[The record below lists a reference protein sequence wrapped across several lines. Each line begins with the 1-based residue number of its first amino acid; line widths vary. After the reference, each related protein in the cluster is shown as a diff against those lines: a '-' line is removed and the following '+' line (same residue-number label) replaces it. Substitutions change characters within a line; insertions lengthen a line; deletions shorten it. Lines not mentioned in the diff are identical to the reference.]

1 MAASALEIEQNPKF
15 QELVATRK
23 SLGWTLSLVMLAIY
37 FGFILLV
44 AFDKSFLGT
53 PLSGDGVT
61 TIGIPIGLA
70 VIISAFVLTGIYVVK
85 ANARY
90 DELTR
95 QIVEESK

>member
-1 MAASALEIEQNPKF
+1 MAANALEIEKNPKF
-15 QELVATRK
+15 KELVATRK

-37 FGFILLV
+37 FGFVLLV
-44 AFDKSFLGT
+44 AFDKPLLGT
-53 PLSGDGVT
+53 PLFNGSVA
-61 TIGIPIGLA
+61 TIGIPIGLF
-70 VIISAFVLTGIYVVK
+70 VIISAFLLTGIYVVK

>member
-1 MAASALEIEQNPKF
+1 M
-15 QELVATRK
+15 ATRK
-23 SLGWTLSLVMLAIY
+23 SLGWTLSLLMLLIY
-37 FGFILLV
+37 FGFIMLV
-44 AFDKSFLGT
+44 AFDKPLLGT
-53 PLSGDGVT
+53 PISGEGVT

-70 VIISAFVLTGIYVVK
+70 VIVSAFLLTGFYVIR

>member
-1 MAASALEIEQNPKF
+1 MALSALEIEKNPKF
-15 QELVATRK
+15 QELVSTRK
-23 SLGWTLSLVMLAIY
+23 SLGWTLSVVMLLIY

-44 AFDKSFLGT
+44 AFDKAFLGT
-53 PLSGDGVT
+53 PLSASGVS
-61 TIGIPIGLA
+61 TIGIPVGLA
-70 VIISAFVLTGIYVVK
+70 VIVSAFVLTGIYVVK

>member
-1 MAASALEIEQNPKF
+1 MAASALEIEKNPKF
-15 QELVATRK
+15 QELVSTRK
-23 SLGWTLSLVMLAIY
+23 SLGWSLSVLMLVIY

-44 AFDKSFLGT
+44 AFDKSFLAT
-53 PLSGDGVT
+53 PLSADGVT

-70 VIISAFVLTGIYVVK
+70 VIVSAFLLTGFYVVR

>member
-1 MAASALEIEQNPKF
+1 MALSALEIEKNPKF
-15 QELVATRK
+15 QELVSTRK
-23 SLGWTLSLVMLAIY
+23 SLGWTLSVVMLLIY

-44 AFDKSFLGT
+44 AFDKPFLGT
-53 PLSGDGVT
+53 PLSASGVS

>member
-1 MAASALEIEQNPKF
+1 MALSALEIEKNPKF
-15 QELVATRK
+15 KELVATRK
-23 SLGWTLSLVMLAIY
+23 SLGWTLSLVMLVIY
-37 FGFILLV
+37 FGFVLLV
-44 AFDKSFLGT
+44 AFDKPLLGT
-53 PLSGDGVT
+53 PLVAGSVA
-61 TIGIPIGLA
+61 TIGIPIGLL

>member
-1 MAASALEIEQNPKF
+1 MAASSLEIEKNPKF
-15 QELVATRK
+15 KELVATRK
-23 SLGWTLSLVMLAIY
+23 TLGWTLSLVMLFIY

-44 AFDKSFLGT
+44 AFNKAFLAT
-53 PLSGDGVT
+53 PLSGEGVT
-61 TIGIPIGLA
+61 TIGIPIGVA
-70 VIISAFVLTGIYVVK
+70 VIVSAFLLTGFYVVR

>member
-1 MAASALEIEQNPKF
+1 MAATALEIENNPKF
-15 QELVATRK
+15 KELVATRK

-44 AFDKSFLGT
+44 AFDKAFLGT
-53 PLSGDGVT
+53 PLSASGVS
-61 TIGIPIGLA
+61 TIGIPVGLA

>member
-1 MAASALEIEQNPKF
+1 MAASALEIEKNPKF
-15 QELVATRK
+15 IELVATRK
-23 SLGWTLSLVMLAIY
+23 SLGWSLSLLMLAIY

-53 PLSGDGVT
+53 PLSGEGVT

-70 VIISAFVLTGIYVVK
+70 VIVSAFVLTGIYVVK